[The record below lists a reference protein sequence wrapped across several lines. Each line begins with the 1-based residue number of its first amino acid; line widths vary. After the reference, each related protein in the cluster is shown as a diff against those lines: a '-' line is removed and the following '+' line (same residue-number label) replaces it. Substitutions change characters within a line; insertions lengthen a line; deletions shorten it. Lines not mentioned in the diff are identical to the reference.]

1 MQYEMITSEIA
12 FWNAKIDSL
21 LKVPCET
28 NEAKLN
34 NLTLQ
39 EYCSKHIEKLQKELK
54 DAETIFNDA
63 EK

>member
-21 LKVPCET
+21 LKIPCET

-39 EYCSKHIEKLQKELK
+39 EHCSEQIEKLQKELK
-54 DAETIFNDA
+54 DAEIVFNDA
-63 EK
+63 KK